1 LLFGVVFGLRPGR
14 CVSGEAEDAT
24 NAAETPP
31 RLAGRP
37 PVMTS
42 IYTRDLAL
50 GALVGTAPGL
60 PRRIG
65 TLA

>member
-1 LLFGVVFGLRPGR
+1 
-14 CVSGEAEDAT
+14 VSGEAEDAT
-24 NAAETPP
+24 NA
-31 RLAGRP
+31 AGRP

-50 GALVGTAPGL
+50 GSLVGAAPGL